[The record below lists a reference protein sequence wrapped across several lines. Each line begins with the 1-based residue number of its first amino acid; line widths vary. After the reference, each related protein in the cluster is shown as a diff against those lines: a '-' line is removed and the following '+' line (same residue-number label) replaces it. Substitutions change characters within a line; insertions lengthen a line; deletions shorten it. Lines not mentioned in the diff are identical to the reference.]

1 MVPRLVS
8 AGLPTPQRTYARL
21 MRERWAERLRDP
33 VFWNDVVQV
42 LKTALAASI
51 AWVLASSVFGLSQ
64 PFLAPWAALLVVHA
78 TVFRSFSEGAM
89 QVAATFVAVLLAA
102 TVGQLLGF
110 DTWAVV
116 VVLVVGLFLGVVPR
130 LGADTTTIAST
141 AMVVLTTGYADGLL
155 FSRLIDTSIGVA
167 VGLVVNFMVWP
178 PLRRRTTIA
187 AMDRIDDTI
196 GGLLMDMAST
206 ISSGCGSDD
215 VAEWIE
221 RTRDLDGDVDHAWS
235 MVRQTA
241 ESARLNPRRS
251 ARALRDPQE
260 WHQLLRRMEQTTA
273 EIRSMARTLDAHVV
287 MRNTWRPDFAA
298 PWTHLLA
305 ETGRGVADADPER
318 LRAVGDALRRLV
330 NEITAQDEP
339 ADQWPLQGALIINLR
354 NILDA
359 MSEVAVANPMGQPAI
374 PLARLRP
381 RGWGTRS

>member
-1 MVPRLVS
+1 MQEKL
-8 AGLPTPQRTYARL
+8 
-21 MRERWAERLRDP
+21 REHLRDP
-33 VFWNDVVQV
+33 VFWNDVVQL
-42 LKTALAASI
+42 LKTALAAII

-116 VVLVVGLFLGVVPR
+116 VVLLVGLFLGVVPW
-130 LGADTTTIAST
+130 LGADTTTVAST
-141 AMVVLTTGYADGLL
+141 AMVVLTTGYGDGLL
-155 FSRLIDTSIGVA
+155 FSRLIDTAIGVV

-187 AMDRIDDTI
+187 AMDRIDDAI
-196 GGLLMDMAST
+196 GKLLIDMAST
-206 ISSGCGSDD
+206 ISGGCDGDD
-215 VAEWIE
+215 IDEWIE

-235 MVRQTA
+235 MVRQTT

-251 ARALRDPQE
+251 ARTLRDPHE
-260 WHQLLRRMEQTTA
+260 WRQLLRRMEQTTA

-287 MRNTWRPDFAA
+287 TRNTWLPDFAT
-298 PWTHLLA
+298 PWTELLA
-305 ETGRGVADADPER
+305 ETGRAVADADPEG
-318 LRAVGDALRRLV
+318 LRAVHDQLRRLV
-330 NEITAQDEP
+330 DELGAPGEP
-339 ADQWPLQGALIINLR
+339 ADQWPLQGALIVNLR
-354 NILDA
+354 NIVDA
-359 MSEVAVANPMGQPAI
+359 MSEVATANPMGQPPV

-381 RGWGTRS
+381 GASERR